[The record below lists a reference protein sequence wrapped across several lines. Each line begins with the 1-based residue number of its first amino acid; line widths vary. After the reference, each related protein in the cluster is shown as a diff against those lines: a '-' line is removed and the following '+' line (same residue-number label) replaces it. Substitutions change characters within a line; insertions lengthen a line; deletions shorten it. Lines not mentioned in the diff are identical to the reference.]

1 MNDDGGEVRLEIKID
16 ASAETVYDLLIDP
29 ARMKT
34 WLAEWVEAD
43 ARPGGIFR
51 ISSPAGVSIEGTY
64 VEVVAN
70 RKVVFTWGGVE
81 GLKPGQSTVE
91 FLLEPDGKGT
101 LVRLRHYRLPGSAIE
116 SHRNGWT
123 YSGLPKLSDAAEGRV
138 PTGRCLSDLA
148 AARGT
153 P

>member
-1 MNDDGGEVRLEIKID
+1 MNDAGGEVRLEIKID
-16 ASAETVYDLLIDP
+16 ASAETVYDLLTDP

-34 WLAEWVEAD
+34 WLAELVEAD
-43 ARPGGIFR
+43 AQPGGIFR
-51 ISSPAGVSIEGTY
+51 ISSPTGVSIEGTY

-70 RKVVFTWGGVE
+70 RKVVFTWGSVE

-101 LVRLRHYRLPGSAIE
+101 LVQLRHYRLPGPAIE
-116 SHRNGWT
+116 SHRNGWI
-123 YSGLPKLSDAAEGRV
+123 YSGLPKLRDAAEGRV
-138 PTGRCLSDLA
+138 ITGRCLSDLA
-148 AARGT
+148 AARGK

>member
-16 ASAETVYDLLIDP
+16 ASAETVYDLLTDP

-51 ISSPAGVSIEGTY
+51 ISSPAGVSIEGAY

-101 LVRLRHYRLPGSAIE
+101 LVQLRHYRLPGPAIE
-116 SHRNGWT
+116 SHRNGWI
-123 YSGLPKLSDAAEGRV
+123 YSGLPKLRDAAEGRV
-138 PTGRCLSDLA
+138 LTGRCLSDLA